1 MKSKAQMTK
10 KDEEEW
16 NDGHWNTGLKK
27 NSPILLHYSIIPLFH
42 YSTIIPLNF
51 GRFDVHLIPLLAGDF
66 EI

>member
-1 MKSKAQMTK
+1 MM
-10 KDEEEW
+10 E
-16 NDGHWNTGLKK
+16 HWNTGLKK